1 MRNITLSLTRLLR
14 RLFPRPEY
22 NFPPM
27 PEKVAALTA
36 LTMRQFDVGYRTWR

>member
-1 MRNITLSLTRLLR
+1 MRNIIRLLR
-14 RLFPRPEY
+14 RLFPCPVL

-27 PEKVAALTA
+27 PEKAAVLTG